1 MKFTL
6 TKQEASET
14 SLRIL
19 RIQQDLIDNLSRIRA
34 NGNFTIGHDGVRKRV
49 PQAAQMQMQVNID
62 ALWIAA
68 HALEGDVT
76 VVDFSPPRSQGTGPS
91 SETLTADKP
100 RD

>member
-1 MKFTL
+1 
-6 TKQEASET
+6 
-14 SLRIL
+14 
-19 RIQQDLIDNLSRIRA
+19 
-34 NGNFTIGHDGVRKRV
+34 
-49 PQAAQMQMQVNID
+49 MQMQVNID